1 MRQRRPALATNVI
14 MPDWGMAPETSRLA
28 RWLKAEGDG
37 VVQGEPLVEIET
49 GKVTVEVEAPA
60 SGTLASIAA
69 AEGAEVA
76 LGQTLALILADGEAA
91 PSEPP
96 VSAAPRPAPAAPAG
110 EQAAVG
116 NVWRVMAERL
126 TTSWAEV
133 PHFYLVRDVNTSAL
147 RAWRQERRRSGGGVP
162 SISDVLVRLCAV
174 ALVEHPRMNASWSEG
189 AITLHPSVNIG
200 LAVAID
206 DGLIV
211 PVIHGVERMSMEEI
225 TARRT
230 ELVERARA
238 GKLRPEDVAGG
249 TFSIT
254 NLGMFGVDAFDAIVN
269 PPQAA
274 ILAVGRI
281 ADRVVAVKGE
291 PSVQP
296 MMTLTLSVDHRAAD
310 GARAAPFLDA
320 LASLIEGGTALDP

>member
-1 MRQRRPALATNVI
+1 MATNVV
-14 MPDWGMAPETSRLA
+14 MPDWGVAPEACRLA
-28 RWLKAEGDG
+28 RWLKAEGDS

-69 AEGAEVA
+69 AAGDDVA
-76 LGQTLALILADGEAA
+76 LGQSLAFILAEGEAA
-91 PSEPP
+91 PGLPP
-96 VSAAPRPAPAAPAG
+96 ASAAPRPAPATSAG
-110 EQAAVG
+110 EQAPVG

-126 TTSWAEV
+126 SRSWAEV

-147 RAWRQERRRSGGGVP
+147 RTWRQERRRSGGVVP
-162 SISDVLVRLCAV
+162 SVSDILVRVCAL
-174 ALVEHPRMNASWSEG
+174 ALVEHPRMNASWTDG
-189 AITLHPSVNIG
+189 TIRLHPSVNIG

-211 PVIHGVERMSMEEI
+211 PVLHGVEQMSLEQI

-230 ELVERARA
+230 ELVDLARS
-238 GKLRPEDVAGG
+238 GKLQPEDVAGG

-254 NLGMFGVDAFDAIVN
+254 NLGMYGVDAFDAIVN

-291 PSVQP
+291 PTVQP

-310 GARAAPFLDA
+310 GARAAPFLDT
-320 LASLIEGGTALDP
+320 LASLIDKGTALDP

>member
-1 MRQRRPALATNVI
+1 
-14 MPDWGMAPETSRLA
+14 MPDWGVDPETCRLA
-28 RWLKAEGDG
+28 RWLKAEGDP
-37 VVQGEPLVEIET
+37 VVQGEPLVEVET

-60 SGTLASIAA
+60 SGTLAAISA
-69 AEGAEVA
+69 AEGDDVA
-76 LGQTLALILADGEAA
+76 LGQSLAIILAEGETLDETEGDA
-91 PSEPP
+91 PP
-96 VSAAPRPAPAAPAG
+96 VSAARRPAPSVG
-110 EQAAVG
+110 EQVAVG

-126 TTSWAEV
+126 TKSWAEV
-133 PHFYLVRDVNTSAL
+133 PHFYLVREVNTRAL
-147 RAWRQERRRSGGGVP
+147 RTWRQERRRSGGGVP
-162 SISDVLVRLCAV
+162 SVSDVLVRLCAA
-174 ALVEHPRMNASWSEG
+174 ALVEHPRMNASWTDG
-189 AITLHPSVNIG
+189 TITLHPSVNIG

-211 PVIHGVERMSMEEI
+211 PVIHGVERMSLEQI

-230 ELVERARA
+230 ELVDLARS
-238 GKLRPEDVAGG
+238 GKLRPEDIAGG

-254 NLGMFGVDAFDAIVN
+254 NLGMYGVDAFDAIVN

-281 ADRVVAVKGE
+281 ADRVVAVQGK

-310 GARAAPFLDA
+310 GARAAPFLDT
-320 LASLIEGGTALDP
+320 LASLIEQGPRP

>member
-1 MRQRRPALATNVI
+1 
-14 MPDWGMAPETSRLA
+14 MPDWGIAPETCTLT
-28 RWLKAEGDG
+28 RWLKAEGDS
-37 VVQGEPLVEIET
+37 VVEGEPLVEIET
-49 GKVTVEVEAPA
+49 GKVTVDVESPA
-60 SGTLASIAA
+60 TGTLASITA
-69 AEGAEVA
+69 AEGDDVG
-76 LGQTLALILADGEAA
+76 LGQTLALILAEGEAA
-91 PSEPP
+91 PDVPP
-96 VSAAPRPAPAAPAG
+96 ASPAGPPTPAPPEG

-126 TTSWAEV
+126 TRSWAEV
-133 PHFYLVRDVNTSAL
+133 PHFYLVREVNTSAL

-162 SISDVLVRLCAV
+162 SVSDVLVSLCAA
-174 ALVEHPRMNASWSEG
+174 ALVEHPRMNASWTDG
-189 AITLHPSVNIG
+189 TITLHPSVNIG

-211 PVIHGVERMSMEEI
+211 PVIHGVERMSMEQI

-230 ELVERARA
+230 ELVERARS
-238 GKLRPEDVAGG
+238 GTLRPEDIAGG

-254 NLGMFGVDAFDAIVN
+254 NLGMYGVDSFDAIVN

-281 ADRVVAVKGE
+281 TDRVVAVKGE

-310 GARAAPFLDA
+310 GARAAPFLDT
-320 LASLIEGGTALDP
+320 LASLIEQQGHRP